1 MLSLWQ
7 KQQQHMRNKRAAVS
21 SDERQLAT
29 GNKRRRLVKA
39 AVKPKEEFGLKK
51 EEVIEGG
58 LHQLDRYEL
67 EDCRKRAAAVEEE
80 IKVAMND
87 PDVGVAEVAPATVV
101 PPEIDSGYLS
111 SICYTLRTLLSSRP
125 TPNCRSQQGYMNSAP
140 NGIDAQKNEDELKED
155 GEDDLLQD
163 NHDREDGR
171 KRPIAVK
178 KEEEDEVDH
187 ELEDSIQPPAA
198 AKEEENDETE
208 VKEHGETDFQRD
220 INEAE
225 DSMKPLAAIKKEEED
240 ETEEKEDREE
250 RIELV
255 EDETRN
261 VAKEMEV
268 QMQYEITCLLKSSRV
283 VTFSQMLQNQ
293 RMLIKLETLPEQV
306 DGYEAKINRM
316 QDDHEEA
323 LVREKELEDLLDKEL
338 QCLQE
343 LYSEIEEND
352 LAEVNGDEESSEEQV
367 EEHPEQDPHE
377 MAADDGAGSSEAK
390 AEGCGAKEENT
401 EVCHDQEDSEES
413 SMQVAEENDEECT
426 GRSLEETSVTS
437 ESDDND
443 SDNVAISPV
452 TLVPSDSSSEWVGL
466 LRVGC
471 LATTCNKGGRQ
482 PDKKAGWNLQF
493 KKLQDYCEN
502 HGHCKLFCAVDR
514 FPSP

>member
-1 MLSLWQ
+1 MVLVPDSQISFRTVDSDLVGNSTKGGAAPHSVAIGIVADRERGKVGVARVTLRSNQEMEAILQWTNALLSVVR
-7 KQQQHMRNKRAAVS
+7 QQQPNERNKRAAVS
-21 SDERQLAT
+21 SDEKQLAT
-29 GNKRRRLVKA
+29 GNKRRRVAKA
-39 AVKPKEEFGLKK
+39 AVKPEEEFGVKK
-51 EEVIEGG
+51 GEESEDD
-58 LHQLDRYEL
+58 LHQLDRY
-67 EDCRKRAAAVEEE
+67 
-80 IKVAMND
+80 D
-87 PDVGVAEVAPATVV
+87 P
-101 PPEIDSGYLS
+101 
-111 SICYTLRTLLSSRP
+111 
-125 TPNCRSQQGYMNSAP
+125 
-140 NGIDAQKNEDELKED
+140 
-155 GEDDLLQD
+155 
-163 NHDREDGR
+163 EDGR
-171 KRPIAVK
+171 RRPIAAK
-178 KEEEDEVDH
+178 KEKEDEVDH

-306 DGYEAKINRM
+306 DGYEAKIKRM

-367 EEHPEQDPHE
+367 EEHPEQDSHE
-377 MAADDGAGSSEAK
+377 MAANDFAGSTEAK
-390 AEGCGAKEENT
+390 AEGCAKEENT
-401 EVCHDQEDSEES
+401 EDCYDQEDSEES
-413 SMQVAEENDEECT
+413 SMQVAEENDKECIDS
-426 GRSLEETSVTS
+426 SLEETSVTS
-437 ESDDND
+437 ERVND
-443 SDNVAISPV
+443 ASNNVTISPV
-452 TLVPSDSSSEWVGL
+452 TLVPSDE
-466 LRVGC
+466 
-471 LATTCNKGGRQ
+471 
-482 PDKKAGWNLQF
+482 AGWNLQF
-493 KKLQDYCEN
+493 KKLQDYYEK

-514 FPSP
+514 FPSS